1 MLSASDG
8 DGDEKNKKVQIP
20 LFIVIPPMGSSAA
33 RLVWS
38 AEIYSSWNNLS
49 QNSDHDDYTVYM
61 KVALTMEII
70 ATNSIKLTMKQFDY
84 FAWEYFEY
92 RIWVVG
98 VAP

>member
-38 AEIYSSWNNLS
+38 AEIYIL
-49 QNSDHDDYTVYM
+49 
-61 KVALTMEII
+61 L
-70 ATNSIKLTMKQFDY
+70 KQL
-84 FAWEYFEY
+84 
-92 RIWVVG
+92 ISKK
-98 VAP
+98 